1 MRYVAYFRVS
11 TRDQGRSGLGLD
23 AQRAAVQRFLRDG
36 DVVVGEYQ
44 DIETGKRDD
53 REGLGQALRACRIY
67 NAKLLIARLDRLSRN
82 IAFITRLMSDGVQF
96 VSVDN
101 PAINEL
107 TAHILAA
114 VAEAERKA
122 ISDRTRL
129 ALAAAKA
136 RGTKLGN
143 PANLRGQDEGRRR
156 GAAAVA
162 VQATKRAADL
172 QDVITAIQADG
183 VTSRRGIA
191 HELNRRGIR
200 TARDREWS
208 AGQVH
213 VLLAR
218 LEAGSRACGIP
229 PSN

>member
-1 MRYVAYFRVS
+1 MGCDMRYVAYYRVS

-23 AQRAAVQRFLRDG
+23 AQRAAVQRFLRD
-36 DVVVGEYQ
+36 DDTLVAEHQ

-67 NAKLLIARLDRLSRN
+67 NAVLLIARLDRLSRN
-82 IAFITRLMSDGVQF
+82 IAFVTRLMADGVQF

-107 TAHILAA
+107 TVHILAA

-122 ISDRTRL
+122 ISERTRL

-143 PANLRGQDEGRRR
+143 PANLKGQDEGRQR

-162 VQATKRAADL
+162 AQAAKRAADL
-172 QDVITAIQADG
+172 RDVIAAIQADG

-191 HELNRRGIR
+191 RELNRRGIR
-200 TARDREWS
+200 STRGQDWS

-213 VLLAR
+213 VLLGR
-218 LEAGSRACGIP
+218 LSHVIP
-229 PSN
+229 TA